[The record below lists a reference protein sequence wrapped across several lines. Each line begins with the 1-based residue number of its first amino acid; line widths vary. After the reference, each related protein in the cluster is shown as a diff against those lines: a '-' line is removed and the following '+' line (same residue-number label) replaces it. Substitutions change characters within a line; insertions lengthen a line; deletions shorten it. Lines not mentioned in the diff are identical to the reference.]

1 MLNTALDY
9 GITEKDFWEMTIAE
23 VKRATESIARVR
35 KIEAQEKASYYYTLA
50 GLISKGVAKV
60 LGDKSD
66 YPTIEEVFPSLFA
79 DMTAEREAASEE
91 QRMNLSALRFK
102 QFAQTYNKKL
112 KNKEVQ
118 NKE

>member
-1 MLNTALDY
+1 MLDTALDY
-9 GITEKDFWEMTIAE
+9 GISEKDFWEMTIAE
-23 VKRATESIARVR
+23 IDRATKSIARVR
-35 KIEAQEKASYYYTLA
+35 KIEAQEQASYYYILA
-50 GLISKGVAKV
+50 NLIAKGVAKV

-79 DMTAEREAASEE
+79 DTVAEREAAVEE
-91 QRMNLSALRFK
+91 HRMNLSALRFR